1 MVTGAEAMRHG
12 RWRTFSGYCEAKS
25 EVVTTLLTTG
35 GRGGSDIRY
44 NLQIGPGAGVWRPL
58 VEVRDKTRT

>member
-1 MVTGAEAMRHG
+1 MAAGEHFLDIVRP
-12 RWRTFSGYCEAKS
+12 SQK
-25 EVVTTLLTTG
+25 VVTTLLTTG

-44 NLQIGPGAGVWRPL
+44 NLQIGSGAGVWRPL

>member
-1 MVTGAEAMRHG
+1 MAAGEHFLDIVRP
-12 RWRTFSGYCEAKS
+12 SQK
-25 EVVTTLLTTG
+25 VVTTLLTTG

-44 NLQIGPGAGVWRPL
+44 NLQIGPGVWRPL